1 MEIGDHGWNK
11 HDNTH
16 IGPASVE
23 VRPAKENEIN
33 QLVSGGRKSSW
44 KSEECLV
51 MLDVVARLH
60 GVLFSLENAPK
71 IRDHWTG

>member
-11 HDNTH
+11 HDNTQV
-16 IGPASVE
+16 GPASVE
-23 VRPAKENEIN
+23 VRPAKENENN
-33 QLVSGGRKSSW
+33 QLVSGGRKASW

-60 GVLFSLENAPK
+60 RVLFSL
-71 IRDHWTG
+71 